1 MATDSSILAWRIPGA
16 EEPGGLP
23 SMGSHRVGHG
33 WSDLA
38 AAAELG
44 RAGYKNLAPILPS
57 CVTQD
62 KLTLTYKSVLSS
74 GKQGLGAGSSV
85 FQIISLLGLS
95 EQRLQALLG
104 IALDLMTPNQSSNLL
119 LASDTQPLDGIQG
132 LLWGP
137 NSFWRQ
143 SLPVFL
149 ADFSLGMSANPAAKQ
164 DTIWSNSTDLVGVRP
179 PRAGA

>member
-23 SMGSHRVGHG
+23 SMGSHIVGHG

-74 GKQGLGAGSSV
+74 GKRGLGAGSSV

-143 SLPVFL
+143 SLPIFL